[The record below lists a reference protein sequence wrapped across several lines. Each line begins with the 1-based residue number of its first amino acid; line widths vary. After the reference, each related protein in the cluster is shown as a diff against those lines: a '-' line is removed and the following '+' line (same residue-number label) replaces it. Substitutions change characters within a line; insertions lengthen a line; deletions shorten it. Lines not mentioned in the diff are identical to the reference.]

1 MSIQFD
7 KMAITST
14 EEGGVPAKAAR
25 TMTTLGLLVVGFFW
39 TSGGFYVRAARMY
52 PPDSSPTIPPSPPR
66 RGVDRFTH
74 AKEKDSGCSH
84 YPYHNRPPHRVGT
97 CRAVNLQWMGLTCIC

>member
-39 TSGGFYVRAARMY
+39 TSGGFYVRAARMC
-52 PPDSSPTIPPSPPR
+52 PPDSSPHHPTITPSPWR
-66 RGVDRFTH
+66 
-74 AKEKDSGCSH
+74 
-84 YPYHNRPPHRVGT
+84 
-97 CRAVNLQWMGLTCIC
+97 